1 MRVRVYVY
9 PWLDLEEEIGK
20 GLFLVLETE
29 EVHV

>member
-9 PWLDLEEEIGK
+9 PWLDLEEEIVK